1 MTNITKGF
9 QGICIQGI
17 SITNILS
24 VDMKIDIILF
34 SNNFCLLQKAY
45 FS

>member
-9 QGICIQGI
+9 QGI
-17 SITNILS
+17 SITNILN
-24 VDMKIDIILF
+24 VDKKIDIILF
-34 SNNFCLLQKAY
+34 FNNFCLLQKAY